1 MNRLSR
7 ILSRRK
13 PTVPADE
20 WERVKTD
27 AEAADE
33 ILNSPRFQFFR
44 DYLSNVK
51 ASVTDCFV
59 TNKIRPVQEHIRI
72 SDVLTKTL
80 STSKAEQENELSGKY
95 KLVEEI
101 MADLARVA
109 SLPDEYRQAQQE
121 GKVEIES
128 DEEKNG

>member
-1 MNRLSR
+1 MRNLNRL
-7 ILSRRK
+7 LSRRK

-20 WERVKTD
+20 WESVKAN

-44 DYLSNVK
+44 DYLANVK

-80 STSKAEQENELSGKY
+80 STSKAEQENELSGRY

-101 MADLARVA
+101 ITDLTRTAK
-109 SLPDEYRQAQQE
+109 LPEEYRQAQQE

-128 DEEKNG
+128 DEEKHV